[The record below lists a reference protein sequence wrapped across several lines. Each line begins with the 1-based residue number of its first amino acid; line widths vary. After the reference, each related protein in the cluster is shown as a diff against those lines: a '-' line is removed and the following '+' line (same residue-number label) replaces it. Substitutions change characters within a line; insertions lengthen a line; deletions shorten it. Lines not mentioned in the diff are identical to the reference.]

1 MDIVT
6 TAGIATG
13 PTLLGSVVQIP
24 FDPATDL
31 IYVLVALALFVIW
44 YGDRQARR
52 ARREDDDGTP
62 DSESAEEPSAE
73 RAGSGGKRRDATG

>member
-1 MDIVT
+1 MDIVA
-6 TAGIATG
+6 TAGLTTG
-13 PTLLGSVVQIP
+13 STLFGSVVQIP

-52 ARREDDDGTP
+52 GRKEDEDA
-62 DSESAEEPSAE
+62 SKH
-73 RAGSGGKRRDATG
+73 GSGEDKA